1 MGAGTE
7 RLWYQTFQTA
17 PPRFSRDILS
27 RFPFSNVHVPDF
39 RKSAPT
45 LMLVCASLILT
56 LSLGTRHSFGLF
68 LQPMSMANGWGRE
81 VFGFAVAVQNL
92 LWGLSQP
99 VTGMLADRFGARRV
113 LFAGG
118 LLFALGLV
126 FMANSTTALGL
137 TLAIGVF
144 VGLGMSCTSFNIVF
158 GALGRAY
165 PAEKRSVVLGISS
178 AAGSFGQFAL
188 LPLALFLIS
197 GVGWYSALLALSL
210 AVALAMPASFG
221 VDDKGYHGT
230 PAAGAGVSLKEAL
243 AEAVHHR
250 GFWLL
255 GAGYFACGFQVVF
268 IGTHFPAFLMD
279 QGLTARDGTISLA
292 LIGLFNIFGS
302 YLAGQLGGRFS
313 KTYLLSGVYAA
324 RGVAIALLISFP
336 LTPASAYLFA
346 AAMGFLW
353 LGTVP
358 LTNGVVAG
366 IFGVKHLAMLSGFV
380 FFFHQLGSFFGGWL
394 GGYVFD
400 HTGSYQI
407 VWMIAIGLSVISVVV
422 NLPIDE
428 RPVVRRPVPA

>member
-1 MGAGTE
+1 M
-7 RLWYQTFQTA
+7 
-17 PPRFSRDILS
+17 
-27 RFPFSNVHVPDF
+27 PDF
-39 RKSAPT
+39 RKPSPT
-45 LMLVCASLILT
+45 VMLVCASVILT
-56 LSLGTRHSFGLF
+56 LALGIRHGFGLF
-68 LQPMSMANGWGRE
+68 LQPMSMDNGWGRE
-81 VFGFAVAVQNL
+81 VFGFAVALQNL
-92 LWGLSQP
+92 LWGITQP
-99 VTGMLADRFGARRV
+99 FTGMLADRFGARRV

-118 LLFALGLV
+118 LLYALGLV
-126 FMANSTTALGL
+126 LMANSTTALGL
-137 TLAIGVF
+137 TLAIGIF
-144 VGLGMSCTSFNIVF
+144 VGIGMSCTTFNIVF

-165 PAEKRSVVLGISS
+165 SAEKRSVVLGIAS

-188 LPLALFLIS
+188 LPLALVLIT
-197 GVGWYSALLALSL
+197 GLGWYSALIALSL
-210 AVALAMPASFG
+210 LVAVVMPASFG
-221 VDDKGYHGT
+221 VADKGYHGT
-230 PAAGAGVSLKEAL
+230 LAAGADVSLREAL
-243 AEAVHHR
+243 AEAFRHR

-255 GAGYFACGFQVVF
+255 GVGYFACGFQVVF

-279 QGLTARDGTISLA
+279 QGLTARDGTICLS

-313 KTYLLSGVYAA
+313 KTYLLSGLYAA
-324 RGVAIALLISFP
+324 RGVAIALLLAFP

-394 GGYVFD
+394 GGYLFD
-400 HTGSYQI
+400 RTGSYQL
-407 VWMIAIGLSVISVVV
+407 VWLIAIGLSVISVVV

-428 RPVVRRPVPA
+428 RPVKRAGEPVAA

>member
-1 MGAGTE
+1 M
-7 RLWYQTFQTA
+7 
-17 PPRFSRDILS
+17 
-27 RFPFSNVHVPDF
+27 PDL
-39 RKSAPT
+39 RKSGPL

-68 LQPMSMANGWGRE
+68 LQPMTMANGWGRE
-81 VFGFAVAVQNL
+81 VFGFAVAIQNL

-99 VTGMLADRFGARRV
+99 LTGMLADRFGAKRV

-137 TLAIGVF
+137 TLAIGLF

-165 PAEKRSVVLGISS
+165 SAEKRSVVLGISS
-178 AAGSFGQFAL
+178 AAGSFGQFAI
-188 LPLALFLIS
+188 LPLALILIS
-197 GVGWYSALLALSL
+197 GLGWYAALIVLSL
-210 AVALAMPASFG
+210 VVAVMMPASFG
-221 VDDKGYHGT
+221 VPDKGYGSSGHIG
-230 PAAGAGVSLKEAL
+230 GVSLKEAL
-243 AEAVHHR
+243 AEAFAHK

-255 GAGYFACGFQVVF
+255 GVGYFACGFQVVF

-279 QGLTARDGTISLA
+279 QGLTVRDGTISLA

-313 KTYLLSGVYAA
+313 KTYLLSGIYAA

-336 LTPASAYLFA
+336 LTPISAYLFA
-346 AAMGFLW
+346 ATMGFLW

-394 GGYVFD
+394 GGYLFD
-400 HTGSYQI
+400 RTGSYQI
-407 VWMIAIGLSVISVVV
+407 VWLIAIGLAVISVVV

-428 RPVVRRPVPA
+428 RPVIRKPVPA

>member
-1 MGAGTE
+1 MPA
-7 RLWYQTFQTA
+7 
-17 PPRFSRDILS
+17 
-27 RFPFSNVHVPDF
+27 F
-39 RKSAPT
+39 RKPGPAA
-45 LMLVCASLILT
+45 MLVCASLILT

-99 VTGMLADRFGARRV
+99 ATGMLADRFGARRV
-113 LFAGG
+113 LFTGG

-165 PAEKRSVVLGISS
+165 SAEKRSVVLGISS

-197 GVGWYSALLALSL
+197 GMGWYAALIALSL
-210 AVALAMPASFG
+210 GVALMMPASFG
-221 VDDKGYHGT
+221 VADRGYHGT
-230 PAAGAGVSLKEAL
+230 PAAGAGVSLKQAL
-243 AEAVHHR
+243 AEAFRHK

-255 GAGYFACGFQVVF
+255 GVGYFACGFQVVF

-346 AAMGFLW
+346 ATMGFLW

-394 GGYVFD
+394 GGYIFD
-400 HTGSYQI
+400 HTGSYRI
-407 VWMIAIGLSVISVVV
+407 VWLIAIALSVISVVV

-428 RPVVRRPVPA
+428 RPVTRPVPA

>member
-1 MGAGTE
+1 MPE
-7 RLWYQTFQTA
+7 L
-17 PPRFSRDILS
+17 
-27 RFPFSNVHVPDF
+27 
-39 RKSAPT
+39 RKPSPT
-45 LMLVCASLILT
+45 VMLVCASLILT
-56 LSLGTRHSFGLF
+56 LTLGTRHSFGLF
-68 LQPMSMANGWGRE
+68 LQPMSMDNGWGRE

-99 VTGMLADRFGARRV
+99 FTGMLADRFGARRV

-118 LLFALGLV
+118 LLFTLGLV

-137 TLAIGVF
+137 TLAIGIF

-165 PAEKRSVVLGISS
+165 SAEKRSVVLGISS

-188 LPLALFLIS
+188 LPLALVLIS
-197 GVGWYSALLALSL
+197 GAGWYSALIVLSIIM
-210 AVALAMPASFG
+210 AVVMPASFG
-221 VDDKGYHGT
+221 VADRGY
-230 PAAGAGVSLKEAL
+230 GASGHVGGVSLKEAL
-243 AEAVHHR
+243 AEAFRHR

-255 GAGYFACGFQVVF
+255 GVGYFACGFQVVF
-268 IGTHFPAFLMD
+268 IGTHFPAFLLD

-302 YLAGQLGGRFS
+302 YLAGHLGGRFS
-313 KTYLLSGVYAA
+313 KTYLLSAVYAL

-336 LTPASAYLFA
+336 LTPVSAYLFA

-407 VWMIAIGLSVISVVV
+407 VWLIAIGLSVISVVA

-428 RPVVRRPVPA
+428 RPLVRKPAPA

>member
-1 MGAGTE
+1 MSD
-7 RLWYQTFQTA
+7 L
-17 PPRFSRDILS
+17 
-27 RFPFSNVHVPDF
+27 
-39 RKSAPT
+39 RKSGPL
-45 LMLVCASLILT
+45 LMLVCASAIMT

-92 LWGLSQP
+92 LWGLTQP
-99 VTGMLADRFGARRV
+99 LTGMLADRFGAKRV

-118 LLFALGLV
+118 LLYAAGLV

-137 TLAIGVF
+137 TLAIGLF

-165 PAEKRSVVLGISS
+165 PPEKRSAVLGISS

-188 LPLALFLIS
+188 LPLALVLIS
-197 GVGWYSALLALSL
+197 SFDWYTALIVLSL
-210 AVALAMPASFG
+210 GVALAMPASFG
-221 VDDKGYHGT
+221 VADKGYASA
-230 PAAGAGVSLKEAL
+230 PGAGGGVTLREAL
-243 AEAVHHR
+243 AEAFGSR

-255 GAGYFACGFQVVF
+255 GVGYFACGFQVVF
-268 IGTHFPAFLMD
+268 IGTHFPAYVID

-313 KTYLLSGVYAA
+313 KTYLLSGVYAL
-324 RGVAIALLISFP
+324 RGVAIALLLAFP
-336 LTPASAYLFA
+336 LTPLSAYLFA
-346 AAMGFLW
+346 ASMGFLW

-366 IFGVKHLAMLSGFV
+366 MFGVKHFAMLSGLV

-407 VWMIAIGLSVISVVV
+407 VWLIAIGLSVISVVV

-428 RPVVRRPVPA
+428 RPVVRKPVPA